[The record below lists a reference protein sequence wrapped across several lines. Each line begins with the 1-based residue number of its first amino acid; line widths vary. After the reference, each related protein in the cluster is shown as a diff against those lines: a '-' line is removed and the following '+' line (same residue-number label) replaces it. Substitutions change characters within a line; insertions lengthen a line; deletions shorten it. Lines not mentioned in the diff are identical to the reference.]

1 MLKQTINEDREIVKD
16 ANRRFVMRRSAVRS
30 RSVAHQFVKPTYIY
44 PPPLAIL
51 VWGQGIRLSIQDL
64 KTVIK

>member
-30 RSVAHQFVKPTYIY
+30 RSVAHYYIK
-44 PPPLAIL
+44 IL
-51 VWGQGIRLSIQDL
+51 
-64 KTVIK
+64 